1 MDTSVEELR
10 RGYEELKASGF
21 PLNMVFDFG
30 EKLGNSAQTAYH
42 FELVLED
49 WERPRPQRWHPEDF
63 FRWHRQE
70 GVEYL
75 RGLLTSED
83 RRCAVSAAYLLA
95 ELLPRGRYD
104 DQEKI
109 TGELISALVTFAESE
124 EPEYRRKCIIALGWV
139 GTHNEIPT
147 LVRHLLND
155 PVTLCRAWSA
165 SSFLQMW
172 GRVPGEILRKGCCG
186 ALTACIEQETDIFV
200 RGVAVEA
207 VQAVWDVKLGL
218 RSSAVDSLNQKA
230 VNRAARRAL
239 EVLAAENHP
248 DMQEKP

>member
-70 GVEYL
+70 GIDYL

-109 TGELISALVTFAESE
+109 TGELISACHV
-124 EPEYRRKCIIALGWV
+124 CGV
-139 GTHNEIPT
+139 G
-147 LVRHLLND
+147 
-155 PVTLCRAWSA
+155 
-165 SSFLQMW
+165 
-172 GRVPGEILRKGCCG
+172 G
-186 ALTACIEQETDIFV
+186 A
-200 RGVAVEA
+200 GV
-207 VQAVWDVKLGL
+207 
-218 RSSAVDSLNQKA
+218 
-230 VNRAARRAL
+230 
-239 EVLAAENHP
+239 
-248 DMQEKP
+248 QEKVHYRAGLGRNAQRDPHACKTSAERPGYALPRMVVVVFADVGESSGRDTAQGLLRRSDRMY